1 MIICDICNK
10 SPGIDELPISVF
22 KVYYYILLNIFKVD
36 IFGMA
41 VVDIVIKSL
50 DQGIFPSELKMV
62 KIGPIYKYREIE
74 NYLPIS
80 LLPVF
85 SKILEKNSRSAN
97 RKLSN
102 K

>member
-1 MIICDICNK
+1 
-10 SPGIDELPISVF
+10 
-22 KVYYYILLNIFKVD
+22 
-36 IFGMA
+36 MA

-50 DQGIFPSELKMV
+50 NQGIFPSELKMA
-62 KIGPIYKYREIE
+62 KIGPMYKSREKDKIE

>member
-50 DQGIFPSELKMV
+50 NQGIFPSELKMA
-62 KIGPIYKYREIE
+62 KIVLIYQSGELRITNLKLRIID
-74 NYLPIS
+74 LFRCT
-80 LLPVF
+80 LFLA
-85 SKILEKNSRSAN
+85 RS
-97 RKLSN
+97 
-102 K
+102 